1 MLSIDKHVS
10 LLWLSARGVF
20 YNTGPWSSSRGSR
33 WTRSFRQTGFDI
45 LHPGHVA
52 MLNTARSLGD
62 YLIVCID
69 TDRRVKEL
77 KGDARPINDQNFRKV
92 MLQNL
97 KAVDIVEFFD
107 SQEDLVRL
115 LKLYKPDIVVKGS
128 DWRGKSVVAE
138 QYVKEIFWYDRIAEY
153 STTKIIQDIIARG

>member
-1 MLSIDKHVS
+1 MTTVIVN
-10 LLWLSARGVF
+10 G
-20 YNTGPWSSSRGSR
+20 T
-33 WTRSFRQTGFDI
+33 FDI
-45 LHPGHVA
+45 LHPGHVS

-77 KGDARPINDQNFRKV
+77 KGNKRPINDQFFRKV

-107 SQEDLVRL
+107 SQEELIKL
-115 LKLYKPDIVVKGS
+115 FELYKPDIMVKGS
-128 DWRGKSVVAE
+128 DWKDKSVVAE
-138 QYVKEIFWYDRIAEY
+138 KYVKQIHWYDRIEEY
-153 STTKIIQDIIARG
+153 STTKTIQDIINRG